1 MNQQGLGISR
11 HFDPVE
17 SSYDAIIIGAGM
29 SGMAAS
35 IRLAMFDK
43 KVLLLEKHTI
53 SGGLNSYYKR
63 GKREFDVG
71 LHALTN
77 FAERGQR
84 RRPLTK
90 LLKQLRIP
98 YDAFELCEQKKS
110 LISFPEMS
118 LEFSNDLELLLS
130 EIESKFPSQKKGFL
144 DLLAFI
150 ETYDEVSLDNPY
162 LAAKEKVREFITEEL
177 LLEMIFCPLLIYGS
191 AWEDDMDFSQFVI
204 MFKSIFLEGF
214 GRSRGGVRTIVNQ
227 LINKM
232 EEVGVE
238 VCFRN
243 GVQEIVTKNSKA
255 VAVKTTRGQLIS
267 SPLILSCAG
276 YPETMAIV
284 DSKISEDGSGKRY
297 TPPRTGRMSFTET
310 ILMTEDGAEKLG
322 CSDHTIIFESKRSKY
337 QYRRPETLFDKKSAV
352 ICLPNNFLVND
363 YDEGVLRVTMM
374 ANYDLWNELKNQS
387 KDGYKEKKQE
397 VLEESIQLLKPYLPH
412 LNKELITFSDVFT
425 PTTVERYTGHFGG
438 CVYGTPDKSRD
449 GLTPIEGVILIGTDQ
464 GFLGII
470 GSMLSGISMAN
481 LYGLMAPVSKTP
493 QQDQQKS
500 SSMESL

>member
-1 MNQQGLGISR
+1 MTDLNIGISR
-11 HFDPVE
+11 HFDPKE
-17 SSYDAIIIGAGM
+17 EAYDAIIIGAGM

-53 SGGLNSYYKR
+53 TGGLNSYYKR
-63 GKREFDVG
+63 GKRDFDVG

-77 FAERGQR
+77 FAAKGER

-98 YDAFELCEQKKS
+98 YDAFDLCQQKKS
-110 LISFPEMS
+110 LISFPEVS
-118 LEFSNDLELLLS
+118 LEFSNELELLLS
-130 EIESKFPSQKKGFL
+130 QIEEKFPNEKEGFL
-144 DLLAFI
+144 KLLTFI
-150 ETYDEVSLDNPY
+150 ETFDEVSLDNPF
-162 LAAKEKVREFITEEL
+162 LAAKEKVREFISEEL

-214 GRSRGGVRTIVNQ
+214 GRSQGGVKKIVSE
-227 LINKM
+227 LIKKM

-238 VCFRN
+238 TCFRN
-243 GVQEIVTKNSKA
+243 GVEEIITKDQRA
-255 VAVKTTRGQLIS
+255 VAVKTTRGQIIS
-267 SPLILSCAG
+267 APLILSCAG
-276 YPETMAIV
+276 FPETMAMV
-284 DSKISEDGSGKRY
+284 DSEVENFT
-297 TPPRTGRMSFTET
+297 TPRVGRMSFTET
-310 ILMTEDGAEKLG
+310 ILMTKDTAPTLG
-322 CSDHTIIFESKRSKY
+322 LSDHTIIFENKRNKY
-337 QYRRPETLFDKKSAV
+337 QYRCPQELFDKQSAV
-352 ICLPNNFLVND
+352 ICLPNNFAVDD

-374 ANYDLWNELKNQS
+374 ANYEHWNNLKQNA
-387 KDGYKEKKQE
+387 KDEYKAQKQN
-397 VLEESIQLLKPYLPH
+397 VLQESIEILKGHLPH
-412 LNKELITFSDVFT
+412 LNSDQVLFSDVFT

-449 GLTPIEGVILIGTDQ
+449 GLTPIKGVILIGTDQ

-481 LYGLMAPVSKTP
+481 LYGLMGAPA
-493 QQDQQKS
+493 QQNS
-500 SSMESL
+500 SSSTNSSPVIS